1 MSTLDLLRLAF
12 GAIHRHRLRTGLSLL
27 GLAIGVA
34 AVVILTALGEGARSY
49 VSGQFESLGSSLL
62 IVLPGKTDTT
72 GAIPGIGRAPNDL
85 TLRDVE
91 ALRHG
96 IPRVRSVVPL
106 AVGNDTVSHRERRRQ
121 VVIVGSTPPFLEAR
135 GLELA
140 SGRFLPEIEE
150 HRGAPV
156 AVLGHAVA
164 RELFPGESPLGRVVR
179 IGAERVRVIGVL
191 RPRGVQLGMDF
202 DEVVIAPVASVMRM
216 FDRTSLFRVLVHVNA
231 FEDLELVRARV
242 LRILTERHGEEDVT
256 VLTQDSVLGALTGI
270 LATLTFAVAGI
281 AAISLAVAGIGIMN
295 VMLVSVSERTAEIGL
310 LCALGARRR
319 QVLALFLAEAVML
332 AAAGGLLGLL
342 ASFLATRALRW
353 RFPDFPIELPAWAV
367 AAALS
372 TSFAVGVLFG
382 VLPARR
388 ASSLDPVRALSGR

>member
-1 MSTLDLLRLAF
+1 MSFLDLLLLAF
-12 GAIHRHRLRTGLSLL
+12 GAIHKHRLRTGLSLL

-34 AVVILTALGEGARSY
+34 AVVILSALGEGARSY

-91 ALRHG
+91 ALRAG
-96 IPRVRSVVPL
+96 LPRVRSVVPL

-135 GLELA
+135 GLELE

-164 RELFPGESPLGRVVR
+164 RELFPGESPLGRIVR

-202 DEVVIAPVASVMRM
+202 DEVVVAPVASVMRM

-231 FEDLELVRARV
+231 FEDLELVRERV

-256 VLTQDSVLGALTGI
+256 VLSQDSVLGALTGI
-270 LATLTFAVAGI
+270 LQTLTWAVAGI

-295 VMLVSVSERTAEIGL
+295 VMLVSVSERTSEIGL
-310 LCALGARRR
+310 LRALGARRR
-319 QVLALFLAEAVML
+319 QVLAVFLAEAVML

-342 ASFLATRALRW
+342 ASELATRALRW
-353 RFPDFPIELPAWAV
+353 RFPDFPVELPAWAV

-372 TSFAVGVLFG
+372 TSFAVGILFG

-388 ASSLDPVRALSGR
+388 AAALDPVQALAKR